1 MRTVTTVAELRACV
15 DGWRSHGER
24 VGLVPTMG
32 ALHQGHM
39 TLVSRSRELCE
50 RTIVSVFV
58 NPRQFAP
65 TEDFAAYPRNM
76 DGDSGLLAEAEVDV
90 IYAPAAEEMYPR
102 GFATT
107 VSLGGPAEGL
117 EGACRPGFFDGV
129 ATVVTKLFTQA
140 LPDIAVFG
148 EKDFQQLHVVRRLV
162 NDLDLKTRIVGVA
175 TVREDDGLAL
185 SSRNAYLSD
194 AQRKIAPRLFE
205 VLTRAAEAFPR
216 HAAPAALLAETEAD
230 LASTFDLVD
239 YVAWRDTETFD
250 AEIAPGRPGRLLAAV
265 QLGATRLID
274 NVPVAP
280 AETE

>member
-1 MRTVTTVAELRACV
+1 
-15 DGWRSHGER
+15 
-24 VGLVPTMG
+24 
-32 ALHQGHM
+32 
-39 TLVSRSRELCE
+39 
-50 RTIVSVFV
+50 
-58 NPRQFAP
+58 
-65 TEDFAAYPRNM
+65 
-76 DGDSGLLAEAEVDV
+76 
-90 IYAPAAEEMYPR
+90 MYPR

-230 LASTFDLVD
+230 LASTFDRVD